1 MEKKRFL
8 AGSVSIALA
17 VTMFSTTAFA
27 ASVKF
32 TDVPDSH
39 WAASSITEMADKG
52 IMSGIG
58 NNLFAPSNTLT
69 GAEFVTMIVRHFYE
83 DKLGTEGEKW
93 YSEFMDAAK
102 SANILTGTSI
112 TAEDV
117 INRYDMSQ
125 LMYNVLKAEGIT
137 TSSLSDTSKVADWS
151 AVPSTY
157 RDAVSVCYNM
167 GMLSGIDSKG
177 TFNGNGVM
185 DRAQAAV
192 VMDRL
197 LEVCS
202 GGTPSTPSG
211 VQEGRRNT
219 ITGEDVVFSDSK
231 DFYKDGIFHFPFIE
245 SKADWTGGRCESY
258 FTVNVTGYDY
268 LVLQDVKGQVSVYNG
283 DTKLASTGF
292 DNVSCDVKGL
302 TEVVVRVSAY
312 RVDGGATCSIILGN
326 YAVVEH
332 HIPAGAMELT
342 NDNILH
348 LIGEGSKYENGV
360 FYLKNSG
367 FEGSGGCIQWVNN
380 GYSTLTFT
388 VTVHDKDHYVAV
400 SDYGNVVVDG
410 RLGEVLEAGA
420 SKTYSVNIAGLKNM
434 GIAVRSGRFCNAEVT
449 NIYLS

>member
-8 AGSVSIALA
+8 AGAMSIALA

-39 WAASSITEMADKG
+39 WASSSITEMADKG

-83 DKLGTEGEKW
+83 DKLGAGGEKW
-93 YSEFMDAAK
+93 YSEFMAVAEK
-102 SANILTGTSI
+102 EGILAGTSI

-117 INRYDMSQ
+117 INRYDMAQ

-151 AVPSTY
+151 AVPSNY

-167 GMLSGIDSKG
+167 GMLSGVDNNG
-177 TFNGNGVM
+177 TFNGTGVM

-202 GGTPSTPSG
+202 GGTPSTP
-211 VQEGRRNT
+211 E
-219 ITGEDVVFSDSK
+219 K
-231 DFYKDGIFHFPFIE
+231 
-245 SKADWTGGRCESY
+245 
-258 FTVNVTGYDY
+258 
-268 LVLQDVKGQVSVYNG
+268 
-283 DTKLASTGF
+283 
-292 DNVSCDVKGL
+292 
-302 TEVVVRVSAY
+302 
-312 RVDGGATCSIILGN
+312 
-326 YAVVEH
+326 
-332 HIPAGAMELT
+332 PAGSLTLT
-342 NDNILH
+342 NDNILY
-348 LIGEGSKYENGV
+348 IKGDGSKYENGV
-360 FYLKNSG
+360 FHLYNSG
-367 FEGSGGCIQWVNN
+367 FEGTGGWIYFDNT
-380 GYSTLTFT
+380 GYSTLTLT
-388 VTVHDKDHYVAV
+388 VSVHDVEHRVTVNSADSMISNDQ
-400 SDYGNVVVDG
+400 
-410 RLGEVLEAGA
+410 RLNAIQDPDTT
-420 SKTYSVNIAGLKNM
+420 KTYSVDIS
-434 GIAVRSGRFCNAEVT
+434 GIKRVTIGVSYGRTCDAEVS

>member
-8 AGSVSIALA
+8 AGAMSIALA

-32 TDVPDSH
+32 TDVPSNH
-39 WAASSITEMADKG
+39 WASSSISEMADKG

-83 DKLGTEGEKW
+83 DKLGAGGEKW
-93 YSEFMDAAK
+93 YSEFMAVAEK
-102 SANILTGTSI
+102 EGILAGTYI

-117 INRYDMSQ
+117 INRYDMAQ

-177 TFNGNGVM
+177 TFNGTGVM

-202 GGTPSTPSG
+202 GGTPSTP
-211 VQEGRRNT
+211 E
-219 ITGEDVVFSDSK
+219 K
-231 DFYKDGIFHFPFIE
+231 
-245 SKADWTGGRCESY
+245 
-258 FTVNVTGYDY
+258 
-268 LVLQDVKGQVSVYNG
+268 
-283 DTKLASTGF
+283 
-292 DNVSCDVKGL
+292 
-302 TEVVVRVSAY
+302 
-312 RVDGGATCSIILGN
+312 
-326 YAVVEH
+326 
-332 HIPAGAMELT
+332 PAGSLTLT
-342 NDNILH
+342 NDNILY
-348 LIGEGSKYENGV
+348 IKGDGSKYENGV
-360 FYLKNSG
+360 FHLYNSG
-367 FEGSGGCIQWVNN
+367 FEGTGGWIYFDNT
-380 GYSTLTFT
+380 GYSTLTLT
-388 VTVHDKDHYVAV
+388 VSVHDVEHRVTVNSADSMISNDQ
-400 SDYGNVVVDG
+400 
-410 RLGEVLEAGA
+410 RLNAIQDPDTT
-420 SKTYSVNIAGLKNM
+420 KTYSVDIS
-434 GIAVRSGRFCNAEVT
+434 GIKRVTIGVSYGRTCDAEVS

>member
-8 AGSVSIALA
+8 AGAMSIALA

-39 WAASSITEMADKG
+39 WASSSITEMADKG

-83 DKLGTEGEKW
+83 DKLGAGGEKW
-93 YSEFMDAAK
+93 YSEFMAVAEK
-102 SANILTGTSI
+102 EGILAGTSI

-117 INRYDMSQ
+117 INRYDMAQ

-177 TFNGNGVM
+177 TFNGTGVM

-202 GGTPSTPSG
+202 GGTPSTP
-211 VQEGRRNT
+211 E
-219 ITGEDVVFSDSK
+219 K
-231 DFYKDGIFHFPFIE
+231 
-245 SKADWTGGRCESY
+245 
-258 FTVNVTGYDY
+258 
-268 LVLQDVKGQVSVYNG
+268 
-283 DTKLASTGF
+283 
-292 DNVSCDVKGL
+292 
-302 TEVVVRVSAY
+302 
-312 RVDGGATCSIILGN
+312 
-326 YAVVEH
+326 
-332 HIPAGAMELT
+332 PAGSLTLT
-342 NDNILH
+342 NDNILY
-348 LIGEGSKYENGV
+348 IKGDGSKYENGV
-360 FYLKNSG
+360 FHLYNSG
-367 FEGSGGCIQWVNN
+367 FEGTGGWIYFDNT
-380 GYSTLTFT
+380 GYSTLTLT
-388 VTVHDKDHYVAV
+388 VSVHDVEHRVTVNSADSMISNDQ
-400 SDYGNVVVDG
+400 
-410 RLGEVLEAGA
+410 RLNAIQDPDTT
-420 SKTYSVNIAGLKNM
+420 KTYSVDIS
-434 GIAVRSGRFCNAEVT
+434 GIKRVTIRVSYGNTCDAEVS

>member
-1 MEKKRFL
+1 MKTRRL
-8 AGSVSIALA
+8 AAGAMSIALA

-39 WAASSITEMADKG
+39 WASSSITEMADKG

-102 SANILTGTSI
+102 SANILTGTNV
-112 TAEDV
+112 TAEGT
-117 INRYDMSQ
+117 INSYDMAQ

-167 GMLSGIDSKG
+167 GMLTGVDNKG
-177 TFNGNGVM
+177 TFNGTGVM

-202 GGTPSTPSG
+202 GGTPSTPSKPSG
-211 VQEGRRNT
+211 
-219 ITGEDVVFSDSK
+219 S
-231 DFYKDGIFHFPFIE
+231 
-245 SKADWTGGRCESY
+245 
-258 FTVNVTGYDY
+258 
-268 LVLQDVKGQVSVYNG
+268 
-283 DTKLASTGF
+283 
-292 DNVSCDVKGL
+292 L
-302 TEVVVRVSAY
+302 T
-312 RVDGGATCSIILGN
+312 
-326 YAVVEH
+326 
-332 HIPAGAMELT
+332 LT
-342 NDNILH
+342 NDNILY
-348 LIGEGSKYENGV
+348 IKGDASKYEDGV
-360 FYLKNSG
+360 FHLYNSG
-367 FEGSGGCIQWVNN
+367 FEGTGGYITFNN
-380 GYSTLTFT
+380 PGYSTLTFT
-388 VTVHDKDHYVAV
+388 VTVHEKEHDIVAMGADGIV
-400 SDYGNVVVDG
+400 ADG
-410 RLGEVLEAGA
+410 RLVTSQDPETA
-420 SKTYSVNIAGLKNM
+420 KTYTADISGCKRIQ
-434 GIAVRSGRFCNAEVT
+434 IAVSSGRFCNAEVT

>member
-8 AGSVSIALA
+8 AGSVSAALA

-39 WAASSITEMADKG
+39 WASSSITEMADKG

-102 SANILTGTSI
+102 SANILTGTNV
-112 TAEDV
+112 TAEGT
-117 INRYDMSQ
+117 INRYDMAQ

-167 GMLSGIDSKG
+167 GMLTGVDNKG
-177 TFNGNGVM
+177 TFNGTGVM

-202 GGTPSTPSG
+202 GGTPSTPSKPSG
-211 VQEGRRNT
+211 
-219 ITGEDVVFSDSK
+219 S
-231 DFYKDGIFHFPFIE
+231 
-245 SKADWTGGRCESY
+245 
-258 FTVNVTGYDY
+258 
-268 LVLQDVKGQVSVYNG
+268 
-283 DTKLASTGF
+283 
-292 DNVSCDVKGL
+292 L
-302 TEVVVRVSAY
+302 T
-312 RVDGGATCSIILGN
+312 
-326 YAVVEH
+326 
-332 HIPAGAMELT
+332 LT
-342 NDNILH
+342 NDNILY
-348 LIGEGSKYENGV
+348 IKGDASKYEDGV
-360 FYLKNSG
+360 FHLYNSG
-367 FEGSGGCIQWVNN
+367 FEGTGGYITFNN
-380 GYSTLTFT
+380 PGYSTLTFT
-388 VTVHDKDHYVAV
+388 VTVHEKEHDIVAMGADGIV
-400 SDYGNVVVDG
+400 ADG
-410 RLGEVLEAGA
+410 RLVTSQDPETT
-420 SKTYSVNIAGLKNM
+420 KTYTADISGCKRIQ
-434 GIAVRSGRFCNAEVT
+434 IAVSSGRFCNAEVT

>member
-1 MEKKRFL
+1 MKTRRL
-8 AGSVSIALA
+8 AAGAMNIALA

-39 WAASSITEMADKG
+39 WASSSITEMADKG

-102 SANILTGTSI
+102 SANILTGTNV
-112 TAEDV
+112 TAEGT
-117 INRYDMSQ
+117 INRYDMAQ

-167 GMLSGIDSKG
+167 GMLTGVDNKG
-177 TFNGNGVM
+177 TFNGTGVM

-202 GGTPSTPSG
+202 GGTPSTPSKPSG
-211 VQEGRRNT
+211 
-219 ITGEDVVFSDSK
+219 S
-231 DFYKDGIFHFPFIE
+231 
-245 SKADWTGGRCESY
+245 
-258 FTVNVTGYDY
+258 
-268 LVLQDVKGQVSVYNG
+268 
-283 DTKLASTGF
+283 
-292 DNVSCDVKGL
+292 L
-302 TEVVVRVSAY
+302 T
-312 RVDGGATCSIILGN
+312 
-326 YAVVEH
+326 
-332 HIPAGAMELT
+332 LT
-342 NDNILH
+342 NDNILY
-348 LIGEGSKYENGV
+348 IKGDASKYEDGV
-360 FYLKNSG
+360 FHLYNSG
-367 FEGSGGCIQWVNN
+367 FEGTGGYITFNN
-380 GYSTLTFT
+380 PGYSTLTFT
-388 VTVHDKDHYVAV
+388 VTVHEKEHDIVAMGADGIV
-400 SDYGNVVVDG
+400 ADG
-410 RLGEVLEAGA
+410 RLVTSQDPETA
-420 SKTYSVNIAGLKNM
+420 KTYTADISGCKRIQ
-434 GIAVRSGRFCNAEVT
+434 IAVSSGRFCNAEVT

>member
-8 AGSVSIALA
+8 AGSVSAALA

-39 WAASSITEMADKG
+39 WASSSITEMADKG

-102 SANILTGTSI
+102 SANILTGTNV
-112 TAEDV
+112 TAEGT
-117 INRYDMSQ
+117 INRYDMAQ
-125 LMYNVLKAEGIT
+125 LMYNVLKAENIST
-137 TSSLSDTSKVADWS
+137 TPLPDTSKVADWS
-151 AVPSTY
+151 SVPSTY

-167 GMLSGIDSKG
+167 GMLTGVDNKG
-177 TFNGNGVM
+177 TFNGTGNM

-202 GGTPSTPSG
+202 GGTPSTP
-211 VQEGRRNT
+211 E
-219 ITGEDVVFSDSK
+219 K
-231 DFYKDGIFHFPFIE
+231 
-245 SKADWTGGRCESY
+245 
-258 FTVNVTGYDY
+258 
-268 LVLQDVKGQVSVYNG
+268 
-283 DTKLASTGF
+283 
-292 DNVSCDVKGL
+292 
-302 TEVVVRVSAY
+302 
-312 RVDGGATCSIILGN
+312 
-326 YAVVEH
+326 
-332 HIPAGAMELT
+332 PAGSLT
-342 NDNILH
+342 LTKDNILH
-348 LIGEGSKYENGV
+348 LIGDGSKYEDGI
-360 FYLKNSG
+360 FHLYNSG
-367 FEGSGGCIQWVNN
+367 FEGSGGYIQFINN

-388 VTVHDKDHYVAV
+388 VTVFEEDHYVAV
-400 SDYGNVVVDG
+400 GDYGNVEVDL
-410 RLGEVLEAGA
+410 RLGEVLEAGT
-420 SKTYSVNIAGLKNM
+420 SKTYSVDITGLKNM
-434 GIAVRSGRFCNAEVT
+434 GIGVYSGYFCNAEVT

>member
-8 AGSVSIALA
+8 AGAMSIALA

-39 WAASSITEMADKG
+39 WASSSITEMADKG

-83 DKLGTEGEKW
+83 DKLGAGGEKW
-93 YSEFMDAAK
+93 YSEFMAVAEK
-102 SANILTGTSI
+102 EGILAGTSI

-117 INRYDMSQ
+117 INRYDMAQ

-177 TFNGNGVM
+177 TFNGTGVM

-202 GGTPSTPSG
+202 GGTPSTP
-211 VQEGRRNT
+211 E
-219 ITGEDVVFSDSK
+219 K
-231 DFYKDGIFHFPFIE
+231 
-245 SKADWTGGRCESY
+245 
-258 FTVNVTGYDY
+258 
-268 LVLQDVKGQVSVYNG
+268 
-283 DTKLASTGF
+283 
-292 DNVSCDVKGL
+292 
-302 TEVVVRVSAY
+302 
-312 RVDGGATCSIILGN
+312 
-326 YAVVEH
+326 
-332 HIPAGAMELT
+332 PAGSLTLT
-342 NDNILH
+342 NDNMLYIK
-348 LIGEGSKYENGV
+348 GDGSKYENGV
-360 FYLKNSG
+360 FHLYNSG
-367 FEGSGGCIQWVNN
+367 FEGTGGWIYFDNT
-380 GYSTLTFT
+380 GYSTLTLT
-388 VTVHDKDHYVAV
+388 VSVHDVEHRVTVNSADSMISNDQ
-400 SDYGNVVVDG
+400 
-410 RLGEVLEAGA
+410 RLNAIQDPDTT
-420 SKTYSVNIAGLKNM
+420 KTYSVDIS
-434 GIAVRSGRFCNAEVT
+434 GIKRVTIRVSYGNTCDAEVS

>member
-8 AGSVSIALA
+8 AGAMSIALA

-39 WAASSITEMADKG
+39 WASSSITEMADKG

-83 DKLGTEGEKW
+83 DKLGAGGEKW
-93 YSEFMDAAK
+93 YSEFMAVAEK
-102 SANILTGTSI
+102 EGILAGTSI

-117 INRYDMSQ
+117 INRYDMAQ

-167 GMLSGIDSKG
+167 GMLTGVDNKG
-177 TFNGNGVM
+177 TFNGTGVM

-202 GGTPSTPSG
+202 GGTPSTP
-211 VQEGRRNT
+211 E
-219 ITGEDVVFSDSK
+219 K
-231 DFYKDGIFHFPFIE
+231 
-245 SKADWTGGRCESY
+245 
-258 FTVNVTGYDY
+258 
-268 LVLQDVKGQVSVYNG
+268 
-283 DTKLASTGF
+283 
-292 DNVSCDVKGL
+292 
-302 TEVVVRVSAY
+302 
-312 RVDGGATCSIILGN
+312 
-326 YAVVEH
+326 
-332 HIPAGAMELT
+332 PAGSLTLT
-342 NDNILH
+342 NDNILY
-348 LIGEGSKYENGV
+348 IKGDGSKYENGV
-360 FYLKNSG
+360 FHLYNSG
-367 FEGSGGCIQWVNN
+367 FEGTGGWIYFDNT
-380 GYSTLTFT
+380 GYSTLTLT
-388 VTVHDKDHYVAV
+388 VSVHDVEHRVTVNSADSMISNDQ
-400 SDYGNVVVDG
+400 
-410 RLGEVLEAGA
+410 RLNAIQDPDTT
-420 SKTYSVNIAGLKNM
+420 KTYSVDIS
-434 GIAVRSGRFCNAEVT
+434 GIKRVTIGVSYGRTCDAEVS

>member
-1 MEKKRFL
+1 MSGAL
-8 AGSVSIALA
+8 SIALA

-39 WAASSITEMADKG
+39 WASSSITEMADKG

-58 NNLFAPSNTLT
+58 NNLFAPSQQLSN
-69 GAEFVTMIVRHFYE
+69 AEFITMLVRQFYS
-83 DKLGTEGEKW
+83 DKLGTEGSTW
-93 YSEFMDAAK
+93 YAPFMAAAK
-102 SANILTGTSI
+102 SANILTGTNVGSNESLA
-112 TAEDV
+112 TST

-167 GMLSGIDSKG
+167 GMLTGVDNKG
-177 TFNGNGVM
+177 TFNGTGVM

-197 LEVCS
+197 LDVCS
-202 GGTPSTPSG
+202 GGTPSTP
-211 VQEGRRNT
+211 E
-219 ITGEDVVFSDSK
+219 K
-231 DFYKDGIFHFPFIE
+231 
-245 SKADWTGGRCESY
+245 
-258 FTVNVTGYDY
+258 
-268 LVLQDVKGQVSVYNG
+268 
-283 DTKLASTGF
+283 
-292 DNVSCDVKGL
+292 
-302 TEVVVRVSAY
+302 
-312 RVDGGATCSIILGN
+312 
-326 YAVVEH
+326 
-332 HIPAGAMELT
+332 PAGSLTLT

-348 LIGEGSKYENGV
+348 LIGDGSKYENGV
-360 FYLKNSG
+360 FHLYNSG
-367 FEGSGGCIQWVNN
+367 FEGSGGYIQFINN

-388 VTVHDKDHYVAV
+388 VTVFGKDHRVSV

-410 RLGEVLEAGA
+410 RLNEILAAGS
-420 SKTYSVNIAGLKNM
+420 SKTYSVDITGLKNM
-434 GIAVRSGRFCNAEVT
+434 GIGVYSGRFCNAEVS